1 MKSFMR
7 DCALFAAFHLLLV
20 GWLLIASRD
29 ANGYTAALIDKYQR
43 ARETSPP
50 RLLLAGG
57 SSLAWS
63 IQSPILEK
71 QLARP
76 VVNLGLHAGT
86 GLDYRLR
93 EAAFFALP
101 GDVILL
107 SIEHH
112 DLFDELSPL
121 STVADSGSLPGKR
134 PFCISGW
141 VEGSSG

>member
-1 MKSFMR
+1 MR